1 MSQADLSV
9 GANLSAT
16 APGTADDGGGTG
28 GDPGLADLS
37 KALLRHGSGLTHV
50 KERFIEALLALAA
63 LSSVLITLGIVGILV
78 YEASTFFRNVSLVR
92 FLTDREWT
100 PLFDNPQYGIL
111 SLVCGTFVTTL
122 IALLVAVP
130 VGTVSA
136 IWLSEYAPARV
147 REVIKPTL
155 ELLAAVPT
163 VVYGYFAL
171 LLVTPMLQAVFG
183 KLNDWLTSWFG
194 VSPFPDLPAF
204 NMLSA
209 GLVMGLMIIPYIS
222 SLSEDAM
229 RAVPMH
235 MREGSYAM
243 GATKMQ
249 TAFRVIFPSA
259 ISGITAAYVLGISR
273 AVGETMVV
281 AIAAGMQPQLTVD
294 PTEPAATITSFIVQ
308 VSKGDLPHG
317 SIGYQSIFAAGLTLF
332 LLTLTFNIGGYWLR
346 KRYREAY

>member
-1 MSQADLSV
+1 MSQAQLPV
-9 GANLSAT
+9 GARLSAGP
-16 APGTADDGGGTG
+16 ARDAD
-28 GDPGLADLS
+28 ADLS
-37 KALLRHGSGLTHV
+37 DLGRSLLQRTSGFQHV
-50 KERFIEALLALAA
+50 KERLIETVLALAA
-63 LSSVLITLGIVGILV
+63 LSSVLITVGIVGILV
-78 YEASTFFRNVSLVR
+78 YEASTFFRHVSLVQ
-92 FLTDREWT
+92 FLTDRQWT
-100 PLFDNPQYGIL
+100 PLFANPRYGIL
-111 SLVCGTFVTTL
+111 PLISGTFVTT
-122 IALLVAVP
+122 IVALLVAVP

-136 IWLSEYAPARV
+136 IWLSEYAPARL
-147 REVIKPTL
+147 REIIKPML

-171 LLVTPMLQAVFG
+171 LLVTPLLQKVIPG
-183 KLNDWLTSWFG
+183 
-194 VSPFPDLPAF
+194 LPAF

-259 ISGITAAYVLGISR
+259 FSGITAAYVLGISR

-294 PTEPAATITSFIVQ
+294 PTEPAATITAFIVQ

-346 KRYREAY
+346 KRYRQAY